1 MHKTS
6 LPDLFF
12 YLQEDYNSFLYGN
25 RTSLAVALIKYA
37 DYKQRGGKRIH
48 EGLEEILK
56 ELNK

>member
-1 MHKTS
+1 MNKTS

-12 YLQEDYNSFLYGN
+12 YLQDDYLSFLQGN
-25 RTSLAVALIKYA
+25 RISLAVALIKYA
-37 DYKQRGGKRIH
+37 EYKQRGGKRIH